1 MNKTLKLLITAD
13 IFLFTGMG
21 FIVPILSIYINDD
34 LIGGSLL
41 AAGIASTLYM
51 LSKAMLQIPISKLV
65 DKYDH
70 RRLFVLSGYVLIA
83 LTPFMY
89 IIMKNIY
96 QLYIIQILYGIGS
109 AVAFPAWWSL
119 FSTHVEKHH
128 EGYDWSV
135 YSSLVM
141 VGTAISASI
150 GAGMAQYL
158 GFKFTFLLVGIF
170 AVISIIILMGLD
182 KEVERIRKSN
192 LVKHYQVR
200 ALKHRRGN

>member
-13 IFLFTGMG
+13 IFLFTGLG
-21 FIVPILSIYINDD
+21 LIAPILAVYINDS
-34 LIGGSLL
+34 LVGGSLL

-51 LSKAMLQIPISKLV
+51 LTKAVLQVPISKLV

-70 RRLFVLSGYVLIA
+70 RRMFVISGYVLIA
-83 LTPFMY
+83 LVPFFY
-89 IIMKNIY
+89 IVMNNIY
-96 QLYIIQILYGIGS
+96 QLFVIQIMYGVGA

-141 VGTAISASI
+141 VETALSASI

-158 GFKFTFLLVGIF
+158 GFKLTFLLVGIF
-170 AVISIIILMGLD
+170 PIISIIILIGLD
-182 KEVERIRKSN
+182 KEVERIRK
-192 LVKHYQVR
+192 VKLAKHHQLR
-200 ALKHRRGN
+200 ASRNRRGI